1 MNDVMLMG
9 ILDAMEDGV
18 AAFDLEGTT
27 LCLNEKARALLHAKE
42 GEIRRIGD
50 LPQPVRA
57 FFGGVRSGQTETVEL
72 FGQAVRLHYHDMTE
86 NGLRLGAVLVL
97 CDLGEQQR
105 AERLRSEF
113 TANVSHELKTPL
125 TSISGYAELI
135 ETGMAKGEDVRTF
148 AERIRRE
155 SNRMLSLVTD
165 VITLSELE
173 DLYRP
178 YKPKRRTRATVAR
191 EKGLAPLAAL
201 EAAETLKSAAMARGV
216 SLQVSGGPTQVN
228 GVRSLLSELVY
239 NLLDNAIRYNR
250 ANGTVSVR
258 TAERT
263 LTVRDTG
270 IGIPKRSQSRIFERF
285 YRVDKSRSK
294 TTGGTGLGLAIVKH
308 VCEQH
313 GASIRLESA
322 EGIGTEITVTF
333 PELER

>member
-1 MNDVMLMG
+1 MNETMFSG

-18 AAFDLEGTT
+18 AAFDLEGTA
-27 LCLNEKARALLHAKE
+27 LCLNEKARSLLHAVP
-42 GEIRRIGD
+42 GGIRRIDD

-57 FFGGVRSGQTETVEL
+57 FFGGVRSGQTETIEL

-86 NGLRLGAVLVL
+86 NGLRIGAVLVL
-97 CDLGEQQR
+97 SDLGEQQR
-105 AERLRSEF
+105 AEQLRREF

-135 ETGMAKGEDVRTF
+135 ETGMAEGEDVRTF
-148 AERIRRE
+148 AKRIRSE

-165 VITLSELE
+165 IITLSELDE
-173 DLYRP
+173 RAVMEQAEPVDLY
-178 YKPKRRTRATVAR
+178 VIAR
-191 EKGLAPLAAL
+191 

-216 SLQVSGGPTQVN
+216 SLQLSGGSTQVN
-228 GVRSLLSELVY
+228 GVRSLLNELVY

-250 ANGTVSVR
+250 ANGTVFVR
-258 TAERT
+258 TADRT

-308 VCEQH
+308 ICEQH
-313 GASIRLESA
+313 GASIRLTSA

-333 PELER
+333 PEHER

>member
-86 NGLRLGAVLVL
+86 NGLRRGAVLGL

-173 DLYRP
+173 ERAVMEQAEPVDLY
-178 YKPKRRTRATVAR
+178 AI
-191 EKGLAPLAAL
+191 AL

>member
-1 MNDVMLMG
+1 MNDAMLPG

-18 AAFDLEGTT
+18 AAFDLEGTA
-27 LCLNEKARALLHAKE
+27 LCLNKKARSLLHAE
-42 GEIRRIGD
+42 EDGIGRIDD

-57 FFGGVRSGQTETVEL
+57 FFGGVRSGQSETIEL
-72 FGQAVRLHYHDMTE
+72 FGQAVRLHYQDMTE
-86 NGLRLGAVLVL
+86 NGLRIGAVLVL
-97 CDLGEQQR
+97 TDLGEQQR
-105 AERLRSEF
+105 AERLRREF

-135 ETGMAKGEDVRTF
+135 ETGMAKDGDVRVF

-155 SNRMLSLVTD
+155 SNRMLSLITD

-173 DLYRP
+173 ERAVMEHAETVDLY
-178 YKPKRRTRATVAR
+178 AIAR
-191 EKGLAPLAAL
+191 EAT
-201 EAAETLKSAAMARGV
+201 ETLKSAAMARGV
-216 SLQVSGGPTQVN
+216 SVQISGGPTPVR

-258 TAERT
+258 TADRT

-270 IGIPKRSQSRIFERF
+270 IGIPKRFQSRIFERF
-285 YRVDKSRSK
+285 FRVDKSRSK

-313 GASIRLESA
+313 GAAIRLSSA

-333 PELER
+333 PENE